1 MMGGADGRS
10 EENREGMNW
19 KLLWMKDQAYWKKR
33 FLGSVKDW
41 SEANE
46 QYKPIWKCSFSL
58 QFFSL
63 SFSGEGSTNMSD
75 GFIQNGILS
84 GRWVTE
90 ERGQG
95 FTVILGCGIQ
105 AR

>member
-1 MMGGADGRS
+1 
-10 EENREGMNW
+10 
-19 KLLWMKDQAYWKKR
+19 
-33 FLGSVKDW
+33 
-41 SEANE
+41 
-46 QYKPIWKCSFSL
+46 
-58 QFFSL
+58 
-63 SFSGEGSTNMSD
+63 MSD

-95 FTVILGCGIQ
+95 FIVILGCGIQ